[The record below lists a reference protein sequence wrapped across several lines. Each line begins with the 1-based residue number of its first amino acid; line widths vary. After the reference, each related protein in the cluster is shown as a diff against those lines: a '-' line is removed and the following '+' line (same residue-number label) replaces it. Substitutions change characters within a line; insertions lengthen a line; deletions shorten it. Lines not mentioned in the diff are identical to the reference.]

1 MSWILGGPS
10 PVHLQIT
17 PGQIFQE
24 HIFIVIKQ
32 VAFSYCAKI
41 TKGSLLKISRSL
53 WDLLWID
60 WQAALQLAK
69 KHIYLIRQEPF
80 NRYSW
85 VGSKWRTLPIWILT
99 LMQYPELSAYPKW
112 DLKNY
117 WALGTWR
124 TAMWEGRQCWSAAAY
139 SDTYSLWSAAHDVQT
154 GAICKHS
161 YLPGLNESSW
171 EKIGLITAWLEN
183 NFLKWHLC

>member
-1 MSWILGGPS
+1 MSWIPGRSS

-41 TKGSLLKISRSL
+41 TKGSLLKISRSPG
-53 WDLLWID
+53 DLLRVD
-60 WQAALQLAK
+60 WQAALQFAK

-80 NRYSW
+80 NSAVCW
-85 VGSKWRTLPIWILT
+85 VGSKWRILPIWILT

-117 WALGTWR
+117 WALGSWR
-124 TAMWEGRQCWSAAAY
+124 TAMWVGRQCWSAAAY
-139 SDTYSLWSAAHDVQT
+139 SDIYWLWTGAHDVQT

-161 YLPGLNESSW
+161 FLPVLNKSSW
-171 EKIGLITAWLEN
+171 EKIRQAYRSMAR
-183 NFLKWHLC
+183 K